1 MTLDTVCADKPEVVP
16 PASPSSTPLVT
27 LNVVQFVL
35 SFSNGPLSSFLN
47 ASGRA
52 AIEASIAKVIGV
64 STTSVIIT
72 RVLNLDTMNVI
83 FTGRRRLQVANVDV
97 TTRLLVENAA
107 KANTLAV
114 LIKESRA
121 EFGVAILTDL
131 KSKDAAYKDCTVS
144 VKADSVTVMN
154 PSVETS
160 LSLPLSLTAIIGIA
174 VGIGVLCLLLGVYVV
189 LKKRFLFSKSIP
201 LKSDSSPLYIG
212 SKPIKA
218 DSTVFEIQ
226 SPMHQMLAKYHAD
239 PVQPIVFH
247 STGEGNGHVKK
258 ILGRQSS
265 SRNNRS
271 EDPSPHNVRS
281 KQSRALHDFAPTRV

>member
-1 MTLDTVCADKPEVVP
+1 MTSDTVCEDKPEVLP

-27 LNVVQFVL
+27 LNAVQFVL

-64 STTSVIIT
+64 STASVTIT

-97 TTRLLVENAA
+97 TTRLLAENAA

-160 LSLPLSLTAIIGIA
+160 PSLSLTAIIGIA